1 MILQIHRDTL
11 KPGTEAAFDA
21 IERDA
26 ARACRTLNAP
36 HPHVAIETIAL
47 PDFRGSEGSG
57 ATVRGAGAPG
67 VIREVWWLN
76 QFESNDD
83 KQRVYDA
90 YASNAP
96 LMAALGD
103 VGRRRPDVIASEVDV
118 FATYRGDLS
127 GGAQW
132 RVAGARFFVVVV
144 TERES
149 RMDGVVF
156 EAADGTRYIFHAT
169 RTREEANDIAN
180 RAGSPAVIFAV
191 RPQWG
196 NPAQEWIDADP
207 EFWTR

>member
-11 KPGTEAAFDA
+11 KPGAEAAFDA

-26 ARACRTLNAP
+26 ARACRSLNAP
-36 HPHVAIETIAL
+36 HPHVAIEAIA
-47 PDFRGSEGSG
+47 
-57 ATVRGAGAPG
+57 AAAVRGAGAPG
-67 VIREVWWLN
+67 VVKEIWWLN
-76 QFESNDD
+76 LFDSDDD

-96 LMAALGD
+96 LMAALTD
-103 VGRRRPDVIASEVDV
+103 VARRRPDVIAADVDV

-127 GGAQW
+127 GGEQW

-149 RMDGVVF
+149 PMDGVVF
-156 EAADGTRYIFHAT
+156 EAADRTRYIFRAT
-169 RTREEANDIAN
+169 RTRQEADDIAN
-180 RAGSPAVIFAV
+180 RVGSAAMIFAV

-196 NPAQEWIDADP
+196 SPAQEWIDADP